1 MFIGKKVI
9 FLGLCMAAMNVRA
22 EAVDPTLPIDN
33 MPPPPGVAGQ
43 SSSGISVNMV
53 LVRGDQAVALV
64 NGRYL
69 RVNDVLDGNKV
80 TAIGRNYIELQQGSN
95 SVRHYLA
102 GFASGSESI
111 K

>member
-1 MFIGKKVI
+1 MFIGKKII
-9 FLGLCMAAMNVRA
+9 FLGLCMAALSVHA
-22 EAVDPTLPIDN
+22 EAVDPTLPIDH
-33 MPPPPGVAGQ
+33 MPPPPGGAGA

-53 LVRGDQAVALV
+53 LVRGDQAIALV

-69 RVNDVLDGNKV
+69 RVNDVLDGSKV
-80 TAIGRNYIELQQGSN
+80 TAIGRNYIELQQGAN